1 MLSFEHYFLNRF
13 NPFISTVRSV
23 GFECIVSFWGS
34 KLESVLVD
42 RIAARNVLKGDVA
55 FGEVW
60 ICGGFEPAQNIV
72 SENDPELGVEL
83 CSGGFLIQWTG
94 SDYRVLN
101 VSYSLTTQIVN
112 SPLLPACG
120 HKNRCVEQSGTCIL

>member
-13 NPFISTVRSV
+13 NPFVSTVRSV
-23 GFECIVSFWGS
+23 GFECVVSFWGS

-42 RIAARNVLKGDVA
+42 RVAARNVLKGDVA

-72 SENDPELGVEL
+72 SENDPELGIEL
-83 CSGGFLIQWTG
+83 CSGSLFVQRTGPDDGILISAHDRHSVKG
-94 SDYRVLN
+94 S
-101 VSYSLTTQIVN
+101 
-112 SPLLPACG
+112 SPLVPAYAR
-120 HKNRCVEQSGTCIL
+120 KSRCV